1 MIELEVLEGETRGRV
16 HRIEESVITIGRHES
31 NLVVL
36 PDYHISGEHAQIFWE
51 DNQYIFRDL
60 RSTSGSVLARRG
72 HGIPLDG
79 SERWEIPLKV
89 GDQLRLGSPYSPV
102 VLLVR
107 AIDSVE
113 AEMPATTTLMAART
127 LEEIDTLRSQAST
140 DRELAAIMYRL
151 VQTIGR
157 GGLELQTVLD
167 SVCEAVFELLE
178 RASNVSLYLRDPISL
193 RFKMV
198 FARSREGA
206 VDTSGGSRSL
216 VEMVLKRKAAVLVAD
231 APGEMAQSASIVAA
245 SIRSIM
251 AVPMWNGNQIIG
263 VLQCDNRTQRGLFQE
278 KDLEYLTL
286 LSYQSVLA
294 IENARMYRMLEE
306 KKERVQSENNY
317 YRQRAS
323 VRCFSDIVGNSAA
336 MRRIFEQLEKVIDT
350 RVAISIHGETGT
362 GKELIASAI
371 HYQSRRREKMFVAQ
385 NCAALPETLL
395 ESELFGHVKGAFT
408 GADRDK
414 KGLFEIADGG
424 TLFLDEI
431 ADMPLS
437 LQVKL
442 LRVLQ
447 EGEIRPLGS
456 TQVKYVDVRIISAS
470 HKNLEEEVAAG
481 RFREDLFYRLHVFP
495 IHLPP
500 LRERREDIP
509 LLVEHFVQKYAS
521 GMQKRVTVDPQTLK
535 EMQEV
540 PWKGNVR
547 ELENEVQ
554 RLVILAD
561 DGGVIRPSDLR
572 PQLRQETSL
581 IAEKALLVEG
591 TLKEM
596 MEEVERQILVRV
608 LEECDQNKTRAAA
621 RLGITREGLH
631 KKLAKYG
638 L

>member
-1 MIELEVLEGETRGRV
+1 MIELEVLEGETRGQSYV
-16 HRIEESVITIGRHES
+16 IEDPVIAIGRHAD
-31 NLVVL
+31 NRIVL

-51 DNQYIFRDL
+51 DNQYILRDL
-60 RSTSGSVLARRG
+60 RSTSGSILVRG
-72 HGIPLDG
+72 QQSLPLDG
-79 SERWEIPLKV
+79 SERWEIPLMV
-89 GDQLRLGSPYSPV
+89 GDQLRLGAPFSPV
-102 VLLVR
+102 ILHVR

-113 AEMPATTTLMAART
+113 ADLPRATVMAART
-127 LEEIDTLRSQAST
+127 LEQIDSLRSNADS
-140 DRELAAIMYRL
+140 DRDLAAILYRL

-157 GGLELQTVLD
+157 GGLELGQVLN
-167 SVCEAVFELLE
+167 SVSEAVFRLLE
-178 RASNVSLYLRDPISL
+178 RASNVSIYLRDPVSL
-193 RFKMV
+193 RFRM
-198 FARSREGA
+198 AYSRSRDGS
-206 VDTSGGSRSL
+206 VDTTGGSRSL
-216 VEMVLKRKAAVLVAD
+216 IEMVLKKKAAVLVAD
-231 APGEMAQSASIVAA
+231 APEEMAQSASILSA

-251 AVPMWNGNQIIG
+251 AVPMWNGNTITG
-263 VLQCDNRTQRGLFQE
+263 VIQCDNRTRRGLFQE
-278 KDLEYLTL
+278 RDLEHLTL
-286 LSYQSVLA
+286 LSYQSILA
-294 IENARMYRMLEE
+294 IENARMYQQLEE
-306 KKERVQSENNY
+306 KKERAQSENNY
-317 YRQRAS
+317 YRQRTC
-323 VRCFSDIVGNSAA
+323 VRAFSDIVGSSAA
-336 MRRIFEQLEKVIDT
+336 MKRIFDQLEKVIDT
-350 RVAISIHGETGT
+350 RVAISVRGETGT

-371 HYQSRRREKMFVAQ
+371 HYQSRRRDKMFVAQ

-408 GADRDK
+408 GAERDK

-456 TQVKYVDVRIISAS
+456 TQVKFVDVRIISAS

-495 IHLPP
+495 IQLPP
-500 LRERREDIP
+500 LRERKEDIP
-509 LLVEHFVQKYAS
+509 LLVEHFVEKYAS
-521 GMQKRVTVDPQTLK
+521 GMQKQVTVDPLTLR

-561 DGGVIRPSDLR
+561 EGGVILPADLR
-572 PQLRQETSL
+572 PQLRQESSL
-581 IAEKALLVEG
+581 VAEKAVLAQG

-596 MEEVERQILVRV
+596 MEEVERQILLRV
-608 LEECDQNKTRAAA
+608 LDECDQNKTRAAG

-638 L
+638 M